1 VLRLVLGAGA
11 VCERG
16 DVAVELVAVVLVAAP
31 AAGLLAAAFEAGVLP
46 EDWSDTFCDGSVAV
60 GILPLDGW
68 RGVVVVW
75 PSALNARKN
84 QIILRKARTATNR
97 KIKYLFFSFIKK
109 ITFAKRSL
117 ILWLTKVFTNSY
129 PTIALK
135 RFRLLKI
142 IKPIMRRSV
151 VPAPGAPAA
160 GIITTLL
167 MVVFPLLALTIA
179 PARLTV
185 LPDPTQDTVRRA
197 GQANTQRETT
207 PDTETD
213 VPTENLSNQ
222 LRTVV
227 LDAGHGGKDPGTHG
241 RYVKEKNINLDLILQ
256 LGRKIKA
263 HHPNIRVIYTRSS
276 DQFVDLYER
285 GAIANRNRADLFISI
300 HCNASPSSSRVYG
313 TETYT
318 LGLHRTQSNL
328 DVARRENAVILQE
341 KNYQQ
346 TYKGFNPNSPLATI
360 MLANYQHAF
369 MASSINFAEKV
380 ERSFRRNAERKSNGV
395 KQAGFIVL
403 WKTTMPS
410 ILIESGYLTNPAEE
424 QYLKSDE
431 GQEQIAG
438 AIYKAFALYKDEIET
453 AN

>member
-1 VLRLVLGAGA
+1 MGYALVSGPKLVL
-11 VCERG
+11 
-16 DVAVELVAVVLVAAP
+16 
-31 AAGLLAAAFEAGVLP
+31 
-46 EDWSDTFCDGSVAV
+46 
-60 GILPLDGW
+60 
-68 RGVVVVW
+68 
-75 PSALNARKN
+75 
-84 QIILRKARTATNR
+84 
-97 KIKYLFFSFIKK
+97 
-109 ITFAKRSL
+109 
-117 ILWLTKVFTNSY
+117 
-129 PTIALK
+129 
-135 RFRLLKI
+135 
-142 IKPIMRRSV
+142 
-151 VPAPGAPAA
+151 
-160 GIITTLL
+160 TLL
-167 MVVFPLLALTIA
+167 IAVFPLMALIA
-179 PARLTV
+179 PSRLD
-185 LPDPTQDTVRRA
+185 LLSDLTQDTVRRA
-197 GQANTQRETT
+197 GQTTNQPETASGSEEAAS
-207 PDTETD
+207 PEA
-213 VPTENLSNQ
+213 LSNQ
-222 LRTVV
+222 VRTVV

-241 RYVKEKNINLDLILQ
+241 RYIKEKNINLDLILQ

-276 DQFVDLYER
+276 DHFVDLYER

-300 HCNASPSSSRVYG
+300 HCNASPSSSHVYG

-380 ERSFRRNAERKSNGV
+380 ERSFRRNAERRSNGV

-424 QYLKSDE
+424 LYLKSEE
-431 GQEQIAG
+431 GQDQIAG
-438 AIYKAFALYKDEIET
+438 AIYKAFAQYKEEIET

>member
-1 VLRLVLGAGA
+1 M
-11 VCERG
+11 
-16 DVAVELVAVVLVAAP
+16 
-31 AAGLLAAAFEAGVLP
+31 
-46 EDWSDTFCDGSVAV
+46 
-60 GILPLDGW
+60 
-68 RGVVVVW
+68 
-75 PSALNARKN
+75 
-84 QIILRKARTATNR
+84 
-97 KIKYLFFSFIKK
+97 
-109 ITFAKRSL
+109 
-117 ILWLTKVFTNSY
+117 
-129 PTIALK
+129 K
-135 RFRLLKI
+135 RFPLLKI
-142 IKPIMRRSV
+142 IKPTASRSL
-151 VPAPGAPAA
+151 VPAP

-167 MVVFPLLALTIA
+167 LAVFPLLALTIV
-179 PARLTV
+179 PARIDL
-185 LPDPTQDTVRRA
+185 LPDLTQDTVRQSGVRQGSAPRA
-197 GQANTQRETT
+197 A
-207 PDTETD
+207 ETD
-213 VPTENLSNQ
+213 AEAPAESLSNQ

-241 RYVKEKNINLDLILQ
+241 RYAKEKTINLDLILQ

-263 HHPNIRVIYTRSS
+263 NHPNIRVIYTRSS
-276 DQFVDLYER
+276 DHFVDLYER
-285 GAIANRNRADLFISI
+285 GAIANRSRADLFISI

-369 MASSINFAEKV
+369 MTSSINFAEKI
-380 ERSFRRNAERKSNGV
+380 ERSFRHNADRKSNGV

-424 QYLKSDE
+424 LFLKSKE
-431 GQEQIAG
+431 GQEQIAS
-438 AIYKAFALYKDEIET
+438 AIYKAFSQYKEEVEA

>member
-1 VLRLVLGAGA
+1 MVLWPRA
-11 VCERG
+11 VK
-16 DVAVELVAVVLVAAP
+16 AQ
-31 AAGLLAAAFEAGVLP
+31 
-46 EDWSDTFCDGSVAV
+46 
-60 GILPLDGW
+60 
-68 RGVVVVW
+68 
-75 PSALNARKN
+75 NN
-84 QIILRKARTATNR
+84 QIINRKARPDTNR
-97 KIKYLFFSFIKK
+97 KIKYAFFSFIKK
-109 ITFAKRSL
+109 ITFAPKPLSQ
-117 ILWLTKVFTNSY
+117 WLTKVFTNCH
-129 PTIALK
+129 PAIALK

-142 IKPIMRRSV
+142 IKPAGGAWS
-151 VPAPGAPAA
+151 VPAP

-167 MVVFPLLALTIA
+167 LAVFPLLALTIT
-179 PARLTV
+179 PNRLSMV
-185 LPDPTQDTVRRA
+185 PELTQDTVRQA
-197 GQANTQRETT
+197 GSTAEPNE
-207 PDTETD
+207 PAGNA
-213 VPTENLSNQ
+213 PNQ
-222 LRTVV
+222 LRTIV

-241 RYVKEKNINLDLILQ
+241 RYAKEKNINLALILQ

-263 HHPNIRVIYTRSS
+263 NHPGIRIIYTRSS
-276 DQFVDLYER
+276 DNFVDLYER

-369 MASSINFAEKV
+369 MASSIDFAQKV
-380 ERSFRRNAERKSNGV
+380 ERSFQRNADRRSNGV

-410 ILIESGYLTNPAEE
+410 ILIETGYLTNPAEE
-424 QYLKSDE
+424 LYLKSDQ
-431 GQEQIAG
+431 GQEQMAS
-438 AIYKAFALYKDEIET
+438 AIYKAFAQYKEDIEA

>member
-1 VLRLVLGAGA
+1 M
-11 VCERG
+11 
-16 DVAVELVAVVLVAAP
+16 
-31 AAGLLAAAFEAGVLP
+31 
-46 EDWSDTFCDGSVAV
+46 
-60 GILPLDGW
+60 
-68 RGVVVVW
+68 
-75 PSALNARKN
+75 
-84 QIILRKARTATNR
+84 NR
-97 KIKYLFFSFIKK
+97 FD
-109 ITFAKRSL
+109 
-117 ILWLTKVFTNSY
+117 
-129 PTIALK
+129 
-135 RFRLLKI
+135 LLKI
-142 IKPIMRRSV
+142 IKPADPRTWVPTRGIM
-151 VPAPGAPAA
+151 
-160 GIITTLL
+160 TMLL
-167 MVVFPLLALTIA
+167 LAFPLLALTIA

-185 LPDPTQDTVRRA
+185 VPQLTQDTVRRA
-197 GQANTQRETT
+197 GQGNAGRIHAGSDSEADAPTGTT
-207 PDTETD
+207 
-213 VPTENLSNQ
+213 LSNQ
-222 LRTVV
+222 VRTIV

-241 RYVKEKNINLDLILQ
+241 RYAKEKKINLDLILL

-263 HHPNIRVIYTRSS
+263 NHPGIRVIYTRSS

-300 HCNASPSSSRVYG
+300 HCNASPSSSRVNG

-328 DVARRENAVILQE
+328 DVARRENAVIIQE

-380 ERSFRRNAERKSNGV
+380 ERSFRREADRKSNGV

-424 QYLKSDE
+424 NYLRSEE
-431 GQEQIAG
+431 GQNQMTG
-438 AIYKAFALYKDEIET
+438 AIYKAFAQYKEEIES
-453 AN
+453 AD